1 MLSGRTFK
9 STGQHHLF
17 GRNWTWLFAF
27 LVRASRSLRSGRF
40 GSTRMQ
46 GWSIRS
52 RRRPLFEALA
62 LWKIFLIGA
71 DLKWHSYEPLP
82 MVGTIEKFLAA
93 VDEDKS
99 SCFWG

>member
-1 MLSGRTFK
+1 
-9 STGQHHLF
+9 
-17 GRNWTWLFAF
+17 
-27 LVRASRSLRSGRF
+27 
-40 GSTRMQ
+40 
-46 GWSIRS
+46 
-52 RRRPLFEALA
+52 LFEALA